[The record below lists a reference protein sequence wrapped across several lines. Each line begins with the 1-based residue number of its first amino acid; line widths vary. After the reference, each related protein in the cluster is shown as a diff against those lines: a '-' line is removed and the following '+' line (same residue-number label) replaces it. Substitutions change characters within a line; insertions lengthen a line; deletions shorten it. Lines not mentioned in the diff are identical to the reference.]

1 MEELGLTSE
10 QAGIVVERGRDML
23 VTAGA
28 GSGKTSVLVE
38 RYVSL
43 LREHRISEMAAVTF
57 TDAAATE
64 MRERVRREVLTREE
78 LRHHRADIDEAIIG
92 TIHSLCLRML
102 REHPVE
108 AAVDPAS
115 RVLSDDEA
123 EFELTGACID
133 ALEAAADA
141 DDHRALALRE
151 LGMFAV
157 TGQLPQMVAR
167 RDEVEAA
174 YRALPGDTV
183 EGWAEH
189 VRELLDAKVRAAV
202 EEARPVLAERAAW
215 LKAAYAGAGDDA
227 LSSRMR
233 DCLAA
238 LGDPD
243 VGDWSD
249 LLARVLDAKDRINLS
264 GGSARNW
271 HEDVQSVK
279 AEMRSIRDKAR
290 ELSGLP
296 GWNEHD
302 QIALEALSSLKSLFQ
317 DACARYSASKRELI
331 ALDYLDLEIRATQLL
346 GSHPDIAASYR
357 SRLRHLMVDELQ
369 DTNPTQI
376 EFLNLLTGGGAADPK
391 GPERFF
397 VGDVKQAIYRFRGS
411 DVRNFTRLHK
421 QIESKGA
428 IHALSQSFRAHDPL
442 VESLNVL
449 FGKVFEDPREEF
461 EAPMQAMTG
470 RGADPPESPYLLLLP
485 ISTRTPADEKT
496 SEDDRR
502 RVEADAVAAEAAALL
517 SRPATVWDREEKK
530 PRPARASDVAILLRR
545 LSNVHLFEQALENH
559 GVRYRTVAGAG
570 FFTRQEVLDLTN
582 LLGWLAEPDDSI
594 ALAGALRS
602 PLFMIDD
609 QSLLALRSHD
619 RSIPRALGNPPESI
633 PEEVRR
639 FCGRSAEVLEE
650 LRDGVPFLPPDALLE
665 KALTLT
671 GFEAAWAPLQG
682 GDQALAN
689 IRKFVDLARQLA
701 GHSLDEFVTYV
712 RRRRD
717 ELQAR
722 EGQAVLDQSDAV
734 RLLTVHGAKGLQFPI
749 VFVPEAHLSSRVS
762 YDAVRWRTEEGIS
775 LTRARKVG
783 SGEEKR
789 GRPGFYSY
797 LLGQDQAEEAAEHKR
812 LFYVAAT
819 RAADIL
825 YITGDDSARD
835 DGWLGTARS
844 ALGAAPGGVEVRS
857 PIPVDLDAI
866 ARRAAPESVQVPPE
880 NEEEDFMAPL
890 VARPPVIPLRSST
903 PVTSLKLEE
912 PSRSYMHHGDGLGL
926 VRGRL
931 AHGAIEEWFKT
942 GQRPVL
948 DELIS
953 RVDEGL
959 GGQAVQGVVAEVDG
973 MLDIFDDSPLADT
986 LRDGDT
992 RACFELPF
1000 SWDWDGVPVH
1010 GTIDLAYETGGTWH
1024 VLDFKTDDLRGRSLA
1039 DASQAYL
1046 PQLAL
1051 YASALERAVGGS
1063 PVSGLL
1069 FLRTGDVYVP
1079 PPTDLA
1085 RALAATRDRIDYGG
1099 LLDAPPLSMFDGTQ
1113 AQNRDA

>member
-1 MEELGLTSE
+1 MEMGLTPE
-10 QAGIVVERGRDML
+10 QGRIVAERGCDVL

-43 LREHRISEMAAVTF
+43 LREHSIPEMAAVTF

-64 MRERVRREVLTREE
+64 MRERVRKEVLTREE
-78 LRHHRADIDEAIIG
+78 LSHHRGEIDEAVIG

-151 LGMFAV
+151 LGLFMA
-157 TGQLPQMVAR
+157 TMHLPLMVAR
-167 RDEVEAA
+167 RDEVEDA

-183 EGWAEH
+183 EEWAEH
-189 VRELLDAKVRAAV
+189 VRGRLDAKVRAAV
-202 EEARPVLAERAAW
+202 EEARPMLAERAAW
-215 LKAAYAGAGDDA
+215 LRAAYAGPGEDA
-227 LSSRMR
+227 LSSRMQ
-233 DCLAA
+233 DFLAA

-243 VGDWSD
+243 AGDWSD
-249 LLARVLDAKDRINLS
+249 LLARVLDARDRIKLT

-271 HEDVQSVK
+271 REDVQDVK
-279 AEMRSIRDKAR
+279 AAMRSIRDKAD
-290 ELSGLP
+290 ELRDLP
-296 GWNEHD
+296 RWNEHD
-302 QIALEALSSLKSLFQ
+302 QIALEALSSLKGLFE
-317 DACARYSASKRELI
+317 DACDRYLRRKEEL
-331 ALDYLDLEIRATQLL
+331 AAFDYLDLEIRAAQLL
-346 GSHPDIAASYR
+346 KSHPDIAASCR

-376 EFLNLLTGGGAADPK
+376 RFLNLLTGGRDADPK
-391 GPERFF
+391 GPERFL

-411 DVRNFTRLHK
+411 DVRNFTRLQK
-421 QIESKGA
+421 EIESRGA
-428 IHALSQSFRAHDPL
+428 IHPLSRSFRAHDPL
-442 VESLNVL
+442 VESLNSL
-449 FGKVFEDPREEF
+449 FEKVFEDPREEF

-470 RGADPPESPYLLLLP
+470 RGTGSPESPHLVLLP
-485 ISTRTPADEKT
+485 ISNRTPGGEKT
-496 SEDDRR
+496 GEDDRR
-502 RVEADAVAAEAAALL
+502 RVEADAVAAEVAGLL
-517 SRPATVWDREEKK
+517 SRPAVVWDREEKK
-530 PRPARASDVAILLRR
+530 HRSARASDAAILLRR
-545 LSNVHLFEQALENH
+545 LTNVHLFEQALENH
-559 GVRYRTVAGAG
+559 GVPCRTVAGAG

-619 RSIPRALGNPPESI
+619 RNLLRALRDPPESL
-633 PEEVRR
+633 
-639 FCGRSAEVLEE
+639 SAEVRGFCGHSAGVLDE
-650 LRDGVPFLPPDALLE
+650 LRVGVAFLPPDALLE
-665 KALTLT
+665 KALALT
-671 GFEAAWAPLQG
+671 GFEAAWAPLPG

-701 GHSLDEFVTYV
+701 GHSLDELVTYV

-722 EGQAVLDQSDAV
+722 EGQAVLDQSEAV

-749 VFVPEAHLSSRVS
+749 VFVPEAHLPSRVT
-762 YDAVRWRTEEGIS
+762 YDAVRWRTGEGIS
-775 LTRARKVG
+775 ITRAKKVG
-783 SGEEKR
+783 SDEDRR
-789 GRPGFYSY
+789 GRPGFYSH
-797 LLGQDQAEEAAEHKR
+797 LLQQDEAEEAAEHKR

-819 RAADIL
+819 RAADAL
-825 YITGDDSARD
+825 YITGDDSTRSDA
-835 DGWLGTARS
+835 WLTAALS
-844 ALGAAPGGVEVRS
+844 ALGAATGGVEVRA
-857 PIPVDLDAI
+857 PVPVDLDAI
-866 ARRAAPESVQVPPE
+866 ARRTAPGSVQVPPE
-880 NEEEDFMAPL
+880 DEEEEFTAPL

-903 PVTSLKLEE
+903 PVTSLRLEE
-912 PSRSYMHHGDGLGL
+912 PSRSDFHHGDGLGL
-926 VRGRL
+926 VRGSL

-942 GQRPVL
+942 GQRPRL
-948 DELIS
+948 DELMRS
-953 RVDEGL
+953 VDEGL
-959 GGQAVQGVVAEVDG
+959 GERAVRGVVAEVDG
-973 MLDIFDDSPLADT
+973 MLDIFDDSQLADT

-992 RACFELPF
+992 RSWFELPF

-1010 GTIDLAYETGGTWH
+1010 GTIDLAYETGGAWH

-1051 YASALERAVGGS
+1051 YASALERAVGSS
-1063 PVSGLL
+1063 PVPGLL
-1069 FLRTGDVYVP
+1069 FLRTGDLYVP
-1079 PPTDLA
+1079 PSADLA
-1085 RALAATRDRIDYGG
+1085 RALAVTRGRIDNGD
-1099 LLDAPPLSMFDGTQ
+1099 LLDTPLSMFEAVQ
-1113 AQNRDA
+1113 ALDPEA

>member
-10 QAGIVVERGRDML
+10 QARIVAERGRDML

-28 GSGKTSVLVE
+28 GTGKTSVLVE

-78 LRHHRADIDEAIIG
+78 LSRHRADIDEAIIG
-92 TIHSLCLRML
+92 TIHSLCLRVL

-108 AAVDPAS
+108 AAIDPAS

-123 EFELTGACID
+123 EFELTRACID
-133 ALEAAADA
+133 ALEEAADA

-151 LGMFAV
+151 LGIFAA
-157 TGQLPQMVAR
+157 TTQLPLMVAR

-174 YRALPGDTV
+174 YQALPGETV
-183 EGWAEH
+183 EGWAEG
-189 VRELLDAKVRAAV
+189 VRELLDANVRAAV

-215 LKAAYAGAGDDA
+215 LKAAYAGPGEDA
-227 LSSRMR
+227 LSRSLR

-243 VGDWSD
+243 AGDWSD
-249 LLARVLDAKDRINLS
+249 LLSRVLDAGGKVNLR

-271 HEDVQSVK
+271 AENLQDVKS
-279 AEMRSIRDKAR
+279 AMGSIREKAG

-296 GWNEHD
+296 RWNEHD
-302 QIALEALSSLKSLFQ
+302 PIALQALSSLRSLFE
-317 DACARYSASKRELI
+317 DACNRYSARKQELV
-331 ALDYLDLEIRATQLL
+331 AFDYLDLEIRAAQLL
-346 GSHPDIAASYR
+346 SSHPDIAAFYR

-376 EFLNLLTGGGAADPK
+376 AFLNLLK

-421 QIESKGA
+421 EIESGGA
-428 IHALSQSFRAHDPL
+428 IHALSRSFRAHDPL
-442 VESLNVL
+442 VESFNIL
-449 FGKVFEDPREEF
+449 FEKVFEDPREEF

-470 RGADPPESPYLLLLP
+470 RGTDSPESPYLVLLP
-485 ISTRTPADEKT
+485 ISDRTPADEKA
-496 SEDDRR
+496 SDDDRR
-502 RVEADAVAAEAAALL
+502 RVEADAVAAEVASLL
-517 SRPATVWDREEKK
+517 KRPRLT
-530 PRPARASDVAILLRR
+530 RASDVAILLRR
-545 LSNVHLFEQALENH
+545 LSNVHLFEQALESH
-559 GVRYRTVAGAG
+559 GVPYRTVAGAG

-609 QSLLALRSHD
+609 PSLLALRSHD
-619 RSIPRALGNPPESI
+619 RSLLRALRDPPETI
-633 PEEVRR
+633 PEEVGR
-639 FCGRSAEVLEE
+639 FCRRSAEVLQE
-650 LRDGVPFLPPDALLE
+650 LRDGVPFMPPDALLE
-665 KALTLT
+665 RALALT

-701 GHSLDEFVTYV
+701 DHSLDEFVTYV

-749 VFVPEAHLSSRVS
+749 VFVPEAHLSSRVT
-762 YDAVRWRTEEGIS
+762 YDAVRWRTGEGIS

-783 SGEEKR
+783 SDEERR

-797 LLGQDQAEEAAEHKR
+797 LLGQDEAEEAAEHKR

-819 RAADIL
+819 RAADML
-825 YITGDDSARD
+825 YITGDDRVRG
-835 DGWLGTARS
+835 DGWLETARS
-844 ALGAAPGGVEVRS
+844 ALGAAPEGVEVRS
-857 PIPVDLDAI
+857 PIPVDLEAI
-866 ARRAAPESVQVPPE
+866 AGRPALQLVQVPSE
-880 NEEEDFMAPL
+880 NEEEEFMAPL

-903 PVTSLKLEE
+903 PVTSLKLEV
-912 PSRSYMHHGDGLGL
+912 PSHGYLRHGDGLGL
-926 VRGRL
+926 VRGSL
-931 AHGAIEEWFKT
+931 AHRAIEEWFKT
-942 GQRPVL
+942 GERPVL
-948 DELIS
+948 DELI
-953 RVDEGL
+953 RGMADGL
-959 GGQAVQGVVAEVDG
+959 GGQAVQGLVAEVDG

-992 RACFELPF
+992 RVHFELPF

-1010 GTIDLAYETGGTWH
+1010 GTIDLAYETGGAWH

-1039 DASQAYL
+1039 DASEAYL

-1051 YASALERAVGGS
+1051 YASALERAVGRS
-1063 PVSGLL
+1063 PASGLL
-1069 FLRTGDVYVP
+1069 FLRTGDVYAP

-1085 RALAATRDRIDYGG
+1085 RALAATRGRIDRGG
-1099 LLDAPPLSMFDGTQ
+1099 LLDAPPDLG
-1113 AQNRDA
+1113 AG

>member
-1 MEELGLTSE
+1 MEMGLTSE
-10 QAGIVVERGRDML
+10 QDRIVAERGCDVL

-28 GSGKTSVLVE
+28 GSGKTHVLVE

-43 LREHRISEMAAVTF
+43 LREHRIPAIAAVTF

-64 MRERVRREVLTREE
+64 MRERVRREILTRKELSRHREE
-78 LRHHRADIDEAIIG
+78 IDEAIIG
-92 TIHSLCLRML
+92 TIHSLCLRIL

-108 AAVDPAS
+108 AAIDPAS

-151 LGMFAV
+151 LGIFAL
-157 TGQLPQMVAR
+157 TTQLPLMVAR

-174 YRALPGDTV
+174 YRALSGDTV
-183 EGWAEH
+183 EEWALH

-215 LKAAYAGAGDDA
+215 LHEALEGSGDDA
-227 LSSRMR
+227 LSARLR

-243 VGDWSD
+243 AGDESD
-249 LLARVLDAKDRINLS
+249 LLARVEEAGGRVNLRGGRAGNWAADIKD
-264 GGSARNW
+264 
-271 HEDVQSVK
+271 VK
-279 AEMRSIRDKAR
+279 EAMGSIRDKAD
-290 ELSGLP
+290 ELCKVP
-296 GWNEHD
+296 GWNDHD
-302 QIALEALSSLKSLFQ
+302 QTALEALSSLRSLFD
-317 DACARYSASKRELI
+317 DACNRYSARKQELV
-331 ALDYLDLEIRATQLL
+331 AFDYLDLEIRATELL
-346 GSHPDIAASYR
+346 GAHPEIAASYR

-376 EFLNLLTGGGAADPK
+376 ASLNLLTGGGEADNK

-421 QIESKGA
+421 EIEGQGGA
-428 IHALSQSFRAHDPL
+428 IHPLSQSFRTHDPL
-442 VESLNVL
+442 VESLNLL
-449 FGKVFEDPREEF
+449 FAHVFEDPREEF

-470 RGADPPESPYLLLLP
+470 RGTQAPESPYLVLLP
-485 ISTRTPADEKT
+485 VSNRTPAEGKTNDE
-496 SEDDRR
+496 DRR
-502 RVEADAVAAEAAALL
+502 KVEADAVAAEVASLL
-517 SRPATVWDREEKK
+517 RRPAVVWDREEKEH
-530 PRPARASDVAILLRR
+530 RSARASDVAILLRR
-545 LSNVHLFEQALENH
+545 LTNVHLFEQGLENH
-559 GVRYRTVAGAG
+559 GVSYRTVAGAG
-570 FFTRQEVLDLTN
+570 FFTRQEILDLTN

-619 RSIPRALGNPPESI
+619 RNFLRALGNPPESI
-633 PEEVRR
+633 PGEVRP
-639 FCGRSAEVLEE
+639 FCRRSAEVLAE
-650 LRDGVPFLPPDALLE
+650 LRDGVPFLPTDALLE
-665 KALTLT
+665 KALALT

-682 GDQALAN
+682 GDQAMAN

-722 EGQAVLDQSDAV
+722 EGQAVLDQSNAV

-749 VFVPEAHLSSRVS
+749 VFVPEAHQSSRPN

-775 LTRARKVG
+775 LTRAKKVG
-783 SGEEKR
+783 SDETRR

-797 LLGQDQAEEAAEHKR
+797 LLDRDQAEEAAEHKR

-819 RAADIL
+819 RAADVL
-825 YITGDDSARD
+825 YLTGDDSTRS
-835 DGWLGTARS
+835 DGWLSAAQS
-844 ALGAAPGGVEVRS
+844 ALGAASGGVEVRS
-857 PIPVDLDAI
+857 PVPVDLEAI
-866 ARRAAPESVQVPPE
+866 ARRATPGAVQVPRE
-880 NEEEDFMAPL
+880 NEEEEFMAPL

-912 PSRSYMHHGDGLGL
+912 PSRSYFHHGDGLGL

-931 AHGAIEEWFKT
+931 AHGAIEEWFTT
-942 GQRPVL
+942 GQRPRL
-948 DELIS
+948 DELTR
-953 RVDEGL
+953 RVDDGL
-959 GGQAVQGVVAEVDG
+959 GEQAVRGVVAEVDR

-986 LRDGDT
+986 LRDGGT
-992 RACFELPF
+992 RAYFELPF

-1010 GTIDLAYETGGTWH
+1010 GTIDLAYETWGSWH

-1039 DASQAYL
+1039 DASEAYL

-1051 YASALERAVGGS
+1051 YASALERALGR
-1063 PVSGLL
+1063 PPAAGLL
-1069 FLRTGDVYVP
+1069 FLRTGDLYVP
-1079 PPTDLA
+1079 RTEDLA
-1085 RALAATRDRIDYGG
+1085 RALETTRGLIDEGG
-1099 LLDAPPLSMFDGTQ
+1099 LVDAPPLSMFEGTE
-1113 AQNRDA
+1113 ANDSGP